1 METLLWGKDLKSK
14 CGLTFLPEA
23 QQWCMRSTIS
33 FEKLSSNY
41 SCTRQV
47 AQVKIWLQRL
57 TNSYTLRSWS
67 HSVCS
72 VVVKTA
78 GLIITIR
85 WKVVAPSQE
94 IGTYQTFHV
103 LVYLVDSSGYS
114 SFLRLK
120 SFIKLNKSNN
130 VVSFFPRHQ
139 LSLPRFSPYLRKMPK
154 ECSTIFSPKDRS
166 NRLGKKSQWLIM
178 TTIDLGPLL

>member
-1 METLLWGKDLKSK
+1 MVKVLKQS
-14 CGLTFLPEA
+14 P
-23 QQWCMRSTIS
+23 IS

-41 SCTRQV
+41 SCTKQV
-47 AQVKIWLQRL
+47 VQVKIWLQWL
-57 TNSYTLRSWS
+57 ANRSSS

-130 VVSFFPRHQ
+130 VVSFFPRRQ

-166 NRLGKKSQWLIM
+166 NRLGKKKSMAYNDNHRPGASIL
-178 TTIDLGPLL
+178 

>member
-1 METLLWGKDLKSK
+1 MELAL
-14 CGLTFLPEA
+14 
-23 QQWCMRSTIS
+23 S
-33 FEKLSSNY
+33 F
-41 SCTRQV
+41 
-47 AQVKIWLQRL
+47 
-57 TNSYTLRSWS
+57 
-67 HSVCS
+67 SVL
-72 VVVKTA
+72 VKTE
-78 GLIITIR
+78 GLIIAIR

-130 VVSFFPRHQ
+130 VVSFFPRRQ

-178 TTIDLGPLL
+178 TTIDVDLYFKALLGQLWRYWGQLKTMGLIPATCKQFKCMYCNFANCVLFVLSGTGSSPWR